1 MGAVSMAPMLLCC
14 GCGYQRAL
22 GLVHAA
28 REEREREREKRA
40 CPGVGVPEACTGR
53 KRTGLCAVTVT
64 RVVRLA
70 TKYEHLR
77 APKEARG
84 GNDRNQKRPHARCSR

>member
-28 REEREREREKRA
+28 REEREREREE
-40 CPGVGVPEACTGR
+40 GVPWGGCTGGLYWK
-53 KRTGLCAVTVT
+53 KRDGAVCCDCDAGGA
-64 RVVRLA
+64 LGN
-70 TKYEHLR
+70 EIR
-77 APKEARG
+77 APESTQRSPAWK
-84 GNDRNQKRPHARCSR
+84 